1 MFSGSRDSGALFGT
15 RVEQRESIMSTT
27 QMKTSSR
34 RSRARTGLT
43 LSLLTLTASLLVA
56 DEKNKKESIAWLE
69 FEKAVAT
76 AKKERRLLVVDFY
89 TDWCGWCKVMDRDTY
104 ANAEVVKYAKARL
117 VMAKVNAE
125 SGALTRYKDRS
136 LTYQQ
141 LALAFG
147 VRGYPATVFISPEGE
162 FLTLVSGFIAPD
174 QFLPILEFL
183 AEGHYKSMKYEEFLN
198 QRKS

>member
-1 MFSGSRDSGALFGT
+1 
-15 RVEQRESIMSTT
+15 MSTT
-27 QMKTSSR
+27 QMKTSSW

-43 LSLLTLTASLLVA
+43 LGLLTLTASFLVA

-69 FEKAVAT
+69 FENAVTT

-104 ANAEVVKYAKARL
+104 ANAKVIKYAKARL

-125 SGALTRYKDRS
+125 SSALTRYQDQS

-141 LALAFG
+141 LAQSFG

-162 FLTLVSGFIAPD
+162 FLTLLSGFIAPD
-174 QFLPILEFL
+174 QFLSILEYL

-198 QRKS
+198 RRKS

>member
-1 MFSGSRDSGALFGT
+1 
-15 RVEQRESIMSTT
+15 MSTT

-56 DEKNKKESIAWLE
+56 DEKNKKDGIAWLE

-104 ANAEVVKYAKARL
+104 ANAEVVKYAKTRL